1 MAEKKK
7 VTTGRRRPGRPVM
20 GSEGKYS
27 SFTFRLTTT
36 VRRALEKVAKAN
48 GRSLSEEAQ
57 RRIEIGLQEQQGLP
71 RGLDLAFGYQT
82 SALLLLI
89 GDLEGAGER
98 LELDWINDASKFA
111 NMRGKVDLL
120 FDILAPEGPPAKM
133 SPETAAAAR
142 MLLHRLLAKAPHPLY
157 QNWARERC
165 LRLGDSAVTR
175 AMLRLEDKP

>member
-7 VTTGRRRPGRPVM
+7 VTAKRRPGRPVM

-36 VRRALEKVAKAN
+36 VRRALEKVAKAT

-57 RRIEIGLQEQQGLP
+57 RRIEIGLHQQQGLP
-71 RGLDLAFGYQT
+71 AGLDLAFGYQT

-89 GDLEGAGER
+89 GDLEGAGNR
-98 LELDWINDASKFA
+98 LELDWINDPARFA

-120 FDILAPEGPPAKM
+120 FDVLAPEGPRVAM
-133 SPETAAAAR
+133 SSETAAAAR
-142 MLLHRLLAKAPHPLY
+142 QLLQRLLAGAPHPLY
-157 QNWARERC
+157 QNWAHERR
-165 LRLGDSAVTR
+165 LRLGDSAVAR
-175 AMLRLEDKP
+175 AMDRLEDKP